1 MDVTIGDGT
10 MTAGWRAVLAFAVLT
25 ATLTQAGPSLAEQ
38 CPAPGSYVVDTPHQI
53 TGRLA
58 GIRLRVKDWE
68 GVRWSREDYNARS
81 GTVTVESN
89 VGALTGTHIM
99 GPDGQGFS
107 VVERDFCPGSELAIR
122 CNLQDPFQPELTCW
136 MTLKAPAS

>member
-1 MDVTIGDGT
+1 MKRSRHDRA
-10 MTAGWRAVLAFAVLT
+10 MTAGWRHATVRAVAM
-25 ATLTQAGPSLAEQ
+25 ATLAAAQPSFAEQ

-58 GIRLRVKDWE
+58 GIRLRVLDWN

-89 VGALTGTHIM
+89 VGALSGTHGM

>member
-1 MDVTIGDGT
+1 M
-10 MTAGWRAVLAFAVLT
+10 
-25 ATLTQAGPSLAEQ
+25 ATLTLSAPSHAEQ

-58 GIRLRVKDWE
+58 GIRLRVLDWN

-89 VGALTGTHIM
+89 VGALSGVHGM
-99 GPDGQGFS
+99 GADGQGFS

>member
-1 MDVTIGDGT
+1 M
-10 MTAGWRAVLAFAVLT
+10 
-25 ATLTQAGPSLAEQ
+25 ATLMSPNPSFADQ
-38 CPAPGSYVVDTPHQI
+38 CPSPGSYVVDTPHQI

-58 GIRLRVKDWE
+58 GIRLRILDWN

-89 VGALTGTHIM
+89 VGALSGTHSM
-99 GPDGQGFS
+99 GPDGRGFS